1 MVSDKYQ
8 VRAKGPVNSQT
19 RQPIKGRKMHGGI
32 RLGEMER
39 DSLLAHG
46 TSFLLHDRLFNCS
59 DEHKALVCARGQSIL
74 APHMLR
80 PTQMR
85 GRAGASADGAAPK
98 GAVCKSAEC
107 KGQPCRVCVVRV
119 PYVLT
124 YLANEL
130 AAMNVRM
137 HLQVK

>member
-1 MVSDKYQ
+1 MVSDKFQ
-8 VRAKGPVNSQT
+8 VRAKGPVNAQT

-46 TSFLLHDRLFNCS
+46 ASFLLHDRLFNCS
-59 DEHKALVCARGQSIL
+59 DEHKALACARCQSIL

-80 PTQMR
+80 PSQVR
-85 GRAGASADGAAPK
+85 GRGGGEAGGAK
-98 GAVCKSAEC
+98 GAVCNSQEC
-107 KGQPCRVCVVRV
+107 KGKPCRVCVVRV

-137 HLQVK
+137 HLTVK